1 MLNKIILLA
10 FLAQSC
16 TTKASI
22 NTPFPIKFVSGPGKA
37 STGIISK
44 FYGDI
49 QYGAATLSWKLYE
62 QQTNSFFFIERSE
75 NGKDF
80 AELGTVSSPDGIN
93 FQYKDS
99 MALPTGFYR
108 VKSIGVDTV
117 YSDIIRLS
125 SISGLP
131 EIKVWPLLFDVLIT
145 VEVNSKINEA
155 FNVVLTNSKGQVL
168 SSRLVNADKGTSKI
182 VFDDG
187 ISFLYHDEYTMTV
200 TGIQYSYSKKLYKK

>member
-10 FLAQSC
+10 FLAQSF
-16 TTKASI
+16 TIKASI
-22 NTPFPIKFVSGPGKA
+22 DTPFPIKFVSNPGKA
-37 STGIISK
+37 SPGIISK

-62 QQTNSFFFIERSE
+62 QQTNSLFFIERSE

-131 EIKVWPLLFDVLIT
+131 EIKVWPLVFDVLIT
-145 VEVNSKINEA
+145 VEVK
-155 FNVVLTNSKGQVL
+155 QQ
-168 SSRLVNADKGTSKI
+168 DKRNI
-182 VFDDG
+182 
-187 ISFLYHDEYTMTV
+187 
-200 TGIQYSYSKKLYKK
+200 